1 MARDLKL
8 LSTDTQGNL
17 LWADVSRGDSKH
29 AMFYTAYMLHG
40 EPVLSMDHNVYGFLQ
55 VKSTGC
61 RCLQKTCACAGCDHC
76 PQCEEFATHGKGMA
90 ERWDALKKG
99 MSGAVANAKAAA
111 SHAASVA
118 GAAVQAASQH
128 HKDSKALG
136 KAQSDLTKEMQDL
149 DAVEKAGTLPQDKV
163 EQAKQLLMQV
173 QGLLTAKGDAGG
185 E

>member
-55 VKSTGC
+55 VNSTGC
-61 RCLQKTCACAGCDHC
+61 RCLQKTCACADCDHC
-76 PQCEEFATHGKGMA
+76 PQCEEFATHGPK
-90 ERWDALKKG
+90 WDAFKKG
-99 MSGAVANAKAAA
+99 VSGAVASAKAAG

-118 GAAVQAASQH
+118 GAAVKAASQH

-136 KAQSDLTKEMQDL
+136 KAQSDLTQEMQDL
-149 DAVEKAGTLPQDKV
+149 EAVEKAGTLPPDKV
-163 EQAKQLLMQV
+163 GEAKRLLMEV
-173 QGLLTAKGDAGG
+173 QTLLTSKTNEG